1 MMIKT
6 RTLWEVSAMLALVFA
21 LGDPKAHAQQRFSTI
36 AVEKCGRLVVGSGTD
51 PEAAERNARYRCRI
65 RGGWECSHPM
75 ASATVPSP
83 HGDHCAA
90 IATHRLGICHFLAKA
105 GFGNTEEDAKTMAVQ
120 LCGGASAT
128 GQCQVRSSHII
139 CQ

>member
-1 MMIKT
+1 MIT
-6 RTLWEVSAMLALVFA
+6 SRTLWRLAATLVTLFVP
-21 LGDPKAHAQQRFSTI
+21 GDPRAYAQQRFSTI
-36 AVEKCGRLVVGSGTD
+36 AIGTCGHLVVGSGND
-51 PEAAERNARYRCRI
+51 AEAAERNARYRCRI
-65 RGGWECSHPM
+65 RGGWECSRPM

-105 GFGNTEEDAKTMAVQ
+105 GYGNTEEDAKTMAVQ
-120 LCGGASAT
+120 LCASASAA